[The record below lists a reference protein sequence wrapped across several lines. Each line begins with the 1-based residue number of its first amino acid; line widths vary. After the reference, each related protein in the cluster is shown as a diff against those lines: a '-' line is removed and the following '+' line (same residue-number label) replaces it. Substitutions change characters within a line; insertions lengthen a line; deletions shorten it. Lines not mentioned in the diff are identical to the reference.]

1 LLAYPCDLRNCYAF
15 ISSASLDNP
24 AVFHEA
30 AALVFGGTPEM
41 PRSRNLSRK
50 ASNALLKM
58 IPEQPEFPVCP
69 LCNRHVVLETAKVD
83 EYGKA
88 MHEECY
94 LLKLHLKQD
103 KPA

>member
-1 LLAYPCDLRNCYAF
+1 
-15 ISSASLDNP
+15 
-24 AVFHEA
+24 
-30 AALVFGGTPEM
+30 
-41 PRSRNLSRK
+41 
-50 ASNALLKM
+50 M
-58 IPEQPEFPVCP
+58 IPKQPEFPVCP

-94 LLKLHLKQD
+94 LLRLHLKQD